1 MRRALLAL
9 AAIAAIAAPRIGA
22 AQVQSDLARLDPASR
37 AAIVRIVDSTRA
49 AGLPTTPLEWKV
61 SEGVTKG
68 ADGARIVGAVQRS
81 ADGLRRAREA
91 LGAGASTPELIAGAG
106 ALQVGASLDVLR
118 KLGADRR
125 DRPLTLRLV
134 VLSDLVSRG
143 VSVSDAADAVLRLSS
158 SGATDD
164 EFSALRRE
172 VLRDVQGGVPP
183 ARALATR
190 SRQIAAPRP
199 SAPRDS
205 LRAPPE
211 P

>member
-1 MRRALLAL
+1 MRRATLRVLAL
-9 AAIAAIAAPRIGA
+9 GVLVASRAG

-37 AAIVRIVDSTRA
+37 DAIVRIIDSTRA

-68 ADGARIVGAVQRS
+68 ADGPRILGAVQRS

-91 LGAGASTPELIAGAG
+91 LGVEASTPELIAGAG
-106 ALQVGASLDVLR
+106 ALQVGASLESLR
-118 KLGADRR
+118 RLRSDRH

-143 VSVSDAADAVLRLSS
+143 VPVGEATSTVLRLAR
-158 SGATDD
+158 SGASD
-164 EFSALRRE
+164 EDFAALRRD
-172 VLRDVQGGVPP
+172 VLRDVQGGVAPS
-183 ARALATR
+183 RALAAR
-190 SRQIAAPRP
+190 ARELAGPRP
-199 SAPRDS
+199 AAPRDS
-205 LRAPPE
+205 LRGPPE

>member
-1 MRRALLAL
+1 MRRTGLLAL
-9 AAIAAIAAPRIGA
+9 TLGVLLGA
-22 AQVQSDLARLDPASR
+22 RAGAQAQSDLARLDPTSR
-37 AAIVRIVDSTRA
+37 ATIVRIIDSTRA

-91 LGAGASTPELIAGAG
+91 LGAEVSTPELIAGAG
-106 ALQVGASLDVLR
+106 ALQVGASPDALR
-118 KLGADRR
+118 RLRGDRHE
-125 DRPLTLRLV
+125 RPLTLRLV

-143 VSVSDAADAVLRLSS
+143 VPVGDATAAVLRLSS
-158 SGATDD
+158 SGASDD
-164 EFSALRRE
+164 DFSALRRD
-172 VLRDVQGGVPP
+172 VLRDVQGGVAP
-183 ARALATR
+183 ARALAAR
-190 SRQIAAPRP
+190 ARELSAPRSP
-199 SAPRDS
+199 APRDS